1 MGWID
6 PALAGLVLLSTVGMG
21 MVVSMAAVVLR
32 ELVEFGGSNP
42 TRLAGLFLAT
52 IPENLGYRQ
61 VRNLWLIAGLF
72 QSASKEIEGP
82 LKP

>member
-6 PALAGLVLLSTVGMG
+6 PPLAGLVLLSTVGMG
-21 MVVSMAAVVLR
+21 LVVSMAAVVLR
-32 ELVEFGGSNP
+32 ELGEFRGSNP
-42 TRLAGLFLAT
+42 TRLAALFFAT

-72 QSASKEIEGP
+72 QSASKKQNRG
-82 LKP
+82 